1 MTVFGTRPEAIKM
14 APVIKQIEASLE
26 FENIIC
32 VTAQHREMLDQVL
45 NLFQITPHYDLDIM
59 TPHQILPSLTAK
71 ILLELP
77 EVMQEAKPDMVM
89 VQGDT
94 TTTFG
99 AALTAFYH
107 QIPVAHI
114 EAGLRTSNKYSPYP
128 EEINRRLTTSIAD
141 YHFAPTT
148 KSKDNLIR
156 EGLPAS
162 TVFVT
167 GNTVI
172 DALKLVV
179 EKHRDPSV
187 SKTWH
192 SYFKDKFNISFS
204 GQKRTIL
211 VTGHRRENFGEKFE
225 GICRALATIAEQNS
239 EIQIV
244 YPVHLNPNVQKPVY
258 SILGSVENVF
268 LIPPLDYEP
277 FVFLMNKSYL
287 ILSDSGGVQEEAPF
301 LGKPVLVT
309 RDTTERPEGIEAGT
323 AKLVGTDPSKLIE
336 TTKELLTNKSL
347 YESISRAV
355 NPYGDGTA
363 SAKILEVISNLT

>member
-1 MTVFGTRPEAIKM
+1 M
-14 APVIKQIEASLE
+14 APVIKQIEASQQCK
-26 FENIIC
+26 NIIC

-59 TPHQILPSLTAK
+59 MPHQTLPSLTAK

-77 EVMQEAKPDMVM
+77 EVIQEARPDMVM

-94 TTTFG
+94 TTTFS

-114 EAGLRTSNKYSPYP
+114 EAGLRTNNKYSPYP

-141 YHFAPTT
+141 YHFAPTI

-179 EKHRDPSV
+179 EKQRDPSV

-192 SYFKDKFNISFS
+192 SYFKDKFNIPFA
-204 GQKRTIL
+204 GQKKTIL

-225 GICRALATIAEQNS
+225 GICRALATIVEQNS
-239 EIQIV
+239 DIQIV

-258 SILGSVENVF
+258 SILGNIENVF

-287 ILSDSGGVQEEAPF
+287 ILTDSGGVQEEAPF
-301 LGKPVLVT
+301 LGKPVLVM
-309 RDTTERPEGIEAGT
+309 RDTTERPEGVEAGT
-323 AKLVGTDPSKLIE
+323 AMLVGTDPLQLIE
-336 TTKELLTNKSL
+336 KTSELLTNKSL
-347 YESISRAV
+347 YRSISKAV

-363 SAKILEVISNLT
+363 SAKILKLISNLS